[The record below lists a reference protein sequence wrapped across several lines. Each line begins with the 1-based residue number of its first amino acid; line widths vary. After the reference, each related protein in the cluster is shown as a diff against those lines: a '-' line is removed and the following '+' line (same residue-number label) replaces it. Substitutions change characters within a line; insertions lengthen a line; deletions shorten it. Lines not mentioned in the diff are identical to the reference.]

1 MESKPLTQ
9 RQLLTMK
16 RANIEVKVKKFWE
29 ATKNVDLV
37 TEYIVALIV
46 RNALVVSDFSFP
58 CPEVVQELL
67 FHTEPSDVLRKFCPF
82 LKDYVEKSEWE
93 KVISRLFK
101 SKKEYFKETKTMCLY
116 DSYLKNRG
124 TAVLE
129 EHYESYIMVTHF
141 EDVNGK
147 KHTFRMRDVDGRNT
161 LAENQRILRIFTSF
175 TIFEKDGVRR
185 FAKFLDCKCTG
196 TTVIYSSRAAKKKSP
211 EESVKNKETT
221 IEKSPSESTV
231 TGDFFEEVNLES
243 MTKSELI
250 ILIKGIFK
258 EVEVAMHE
266 EQLEIMGDTG
276 ELWSDDSSSMHHAK
290 MNARNI
296 EETKLDSTG
305 DTQQGTL
312 STMMRTE
319 EMLRIPVA
327 AGAMNEKS
335 TDKQSKSPT
344 TETSSS
350 KKINK
355 KTRNLIKNFNSSK
368 KKR

>member
-46 RNALVVSDFSFP
+46 RNALVVSDFSLP

-67 FHTEPSDVLRKFCPF
+67 FHAEPSDVLRKFCPF

-129 EHYESYIMVTHF
+129 EHYESYIMVAHF
-141 EDVNGK
+141 DDANGK

-161 LAENQRILRIFTSF
+161 LAENQRILRIFNSF

-185 FAKFLDCKCTG
+185 FVKFLDCECTG

-258 EVEVAMHE
+258 EVEAAVQAEQSELVGEGFDEAPFEKLTSPQSQLDARIVSDPADSKSSTQQTATSTAIAPE
-266 EQLEIMGDTG
+266 EKLSPALASVGAAHDG
-276 ELWSDDSSSMHHAK
+276 ESAK
-290 MNARNI
+290 TSQTQI
-296 EETKLDSTG
+296 PETKPS
-305 DTQQGTL
+305 
-312 STMMRTE
+312 
-319 EMLRIPVA
+319 I
-327 AGAMNEKS
+327 
-335 TDKQSKSPT
+335 
-344 TETSSS
+344 
-350 KKINK
+350 KITK
-355 KTRNLIKNFNSSK
+355 KTRNLMKNFNSSK

>member
-1 MESKPLTQ
+1 MEIKPLTQ

-46 RNALVVSDFSFP
+46 RHALVVSDFSLP

-67 FHTEPSDVLRKFCPF
+67 FHAEPSDVLRKFCPF

-101 SKKEYFKETKTMCLY
+101 SKKEYFKETKTMRLY

-129 EHYESYIMVTHF
+129 EHYESYIMVAQF

-185 FAKFLDCKCTG
+185 FAKFLDCECTG
-196 TTVIYSSRAAKKKSP
+196 TTVIYSSRAAKKKSQ

-221 IEKSPSESTV
+221 IVKKQSKATV
-231 TGDFFEEVNLES
+231 ASDFFGEVNLDS
-243 MTKSELI
+243 MTKGELI
-250 ILIKGIFK
+250 VLIKGIFK
-258 EVEVAMHE
+258 EVEVAMQE

-319 EMLRIPVA
+319 EKLRVPVA

>member
-1 MESKPLTQ
+1 MEIKPLTQ

-46 RNALVVSDFSFP
+46 RNALVVSDFSLP

-67 FHTEPSDVLRKFCPF
+67 FHAEPSDVLRKFCPF

-101 SKKEYFKETKTMCLY
+101 SKKEYFKETKTMRLY

-129 EHYESYIMVTHF
+129 EHYESYIMVAHF

-185 FAKFLDCKCTG
+185 FAKFLDCECTG
-196 TTVIYSSRAAKKKSP
+196 TTVIYSSRAAKKKSQ
-211 EESVKNKETT
+211 EASVQNKEMNTA
-221 IEKSPSESTV
+221 KSQSESTV
-231 TGDFFEEVNLES
+231 ASDFFGEVNLDS
-243 MTKSELI
+243 MTKGELI
-250 ILIKGIFK
+250 VLIKGIFK
-258 EVEVAMHE
+258 EVEAAVQE
-266 EQLEIMGDTG
+266 EQSEVFDGEMSSDKLMPQKSKSDTKNTPDSTDSKSRTQLTMTIAPEEKLRPPLASVG
-276 ELWSDDSSSMHHAK
+276 AVSDSK
-290 MNARNI
+290 
-296 EETKLDSTG
+296 ETKTSQ
-305 DTQQGTL
+305 TQKPETKPPIK
-312 STMMRTE
+312 
-319 EMLRIPVA
+319 IP
-327 AGAMNEKS
+327 
-335 TDKQSKSPT
+335 
-344 TETSSS
+344 
-350 KKINK
+350 K
-355 KTRNLIKNFNSSK
+355 KTHNIMKNFNLSK
-368 KKR
+368 KKH